1 MKIKQFPILVLCLM
15 FYKFSDTP
23 FKNTNLKT
31 EWNYVEIRTPK
42 IDSDLLENVSNFKT
56 TKDIMSGMAF
66 YDLRF

>member
-1 MKIKQFPILVLCLM
+1 M